1 MGGAKRGGGGSL
13 GTGGGGGPAPRTSSS
28 ILEQAKA
35 AAERAKKAKVDAAR
49 EMRATVAPLASA
61 AEPPGAGAGAKPAE
75 PPAPRAGASRWDD
88 DSDDPDASAPPA
100 ARSRWGG
107 DASDDASDDDEPD
120 ANARDASGNPSAS
133 RPTDPPANESYMDKM
148 VREAMEFKL
157 AAAARDASFDRGA
170 AEDLE
175 TRARPVDVAKI
186 VAAVR
191 TPSSDGDATPREE
204 EPGKIPGGTS
214 TSPSPHRPPLDEG
227 LAADLD
233 DLDDPTGPT
242 GARRSA
248 SPERADLADDV
259 SGTSSEEPPPPR
271 DASPRRRASSA
282 SPSPSPARDVARV
295 FDATAGC
302 RGVHEFEQL
311 NRIDEGT
318 YGVVFRARDKRTGE
332 VKALKKVKMEK
343 EREGF
348 PLTALREANI
358 LIAMRHPNV
367 VDVAE
372 MVVGASLDSVFMV
385 MEFCEHDLKALM
397 ETMPKPFTI
406 PEVKC
411 LMRQLASGVSYLH
424 ENWVL
429 HRDLKTSN
437 VLVNNRGE
445 LKLCDFGLARRF
457 GDPARAYTQV
467 VVTLWY
473 RAPELLLGE
482 RVYGT
487 AIDAWSLGCIF
498 AELLAKEP
506 LFQGKN
512 EADQTEK
519 IFALLGA
526 PDERVWPGHA
536 TLPNARKAA
545 RFKHQP
551 HNRLRSAFPE
561 RSANDAGP
569 TISDAGFDLLN
580 RLLAYDPA
588 RRASARDALD
598 HAWFEEF
605 PPAKDRRL
613 MPTFP
618 SKAAG
623 GLGGGGRDA
632 AKRLAKTSA
641 AGRGARGG
649 GRERRALRPVLRD
662 ETRSSNS
669 RTTRDEK
676 HSCVYLTSVDIIS
689 RKKSLAPSRRD
700 AATARRSTH
709 SARVRRDARVSP
721 CRSSLAIV
729 VEKIFRHL
737 PSHVELAPGRAEH
750 VRHGAS
756 LLDASAQRLH
766 ARAALRAP
774 GEVHDR
780 RALDPEEAARHGRS
794 FVDRERDGAALV
806 ARRAEVEVHVPEG
819 KPRARVP
826 RDVRRGGLLAP
837 DERGEDELHG
847 LRRRVL
853 AAHGLRNVRLDRV
866 VPRED
871 RRGDAAAA
879 AGQAV
884 RLQSVGGR
892 RGGGVRVTRARR
904 RVRRARTDEAPRG
917 RGEEGKRAAGAGAS
931 ARTKPRGRDEN
942 ARRRHGGTGP

>member
-61 AEPPGAGAGAKPAE
+61 AEPPGAGAGVKPAE

-248 SPERADLADDV
+248 SPERAELADDV

-623 GLGGGGRDA
+623 GVGGGGRDA
-632 AKRLAKTSA
+632 AKARLATTSA

-649 GRERRALRPVLRD
+649 
-662 ETRSSNS
+662 
-669 RTTRDEK
+669 
-676 HSCVYLTSVDIIS
+676 
-689 RKKSLAPSRRD
+689 
-700 AATARRSTH
+700 
-709 SARVRRDARVSP
+709 
-721 CRSSLAIV
+721 
-729 VEKIFRHL
+729 
-737 PSHVELAPGRAEH
+737 
-750 VRHGAS
+750 
-756 LLDASAQRLH
+756 
-766 ARAALRAP
+766 
-774 GEVHDR
+774 
-780 RALDPEEAARHGRS
+780 
-794 FVDRERDGAALV
+794 DG
-806 ARRAEVEVHVPEG
+806 
-819 KPRARVP
+819 K
-826 RDVRRGGLLAP
+826 GGLFA
-837 DERGEDELHG
+837 
-847 LRRRVL
+847 
-853 AAHGLRNVRLDRV
+853 
-866 VPRED
+866 
-871 RRGDAAAA
+871 
-879 AGQAV
+879 QF
-884 RLQSVGGR
+884 
-892 RGGGVRVTRARR
+892 
-904 RVRRARTDEAPRG
+904 
-917 RGEEGKRAAGAGAS
+917 
-931 ARTKPRGRDEN
+931 
-942 ARRRHGGTGP
+942 